1 MSNNRYIYVFEEST
15 NDDGIIRITPN
26 LTDMKFLEKLVLRS
40 ITPKIDEMKATNKR
54 DLETLQQ
61 ENLRLQK
68 DISNLL
74 EKVNDLSIQLSKND
88 EKTNKLLERYNTE
101 KASIDSKYKEAIG
114 FLYRLNIKFE
124 GSVGIFGRA
133 KKLDTLQML
142 VNYLYNPDNS
152 IRERIQQVSM
162 DDEKAISILSE
173 IDKFNNECKSDLLE
187 YLTSIN
193 CKWDDCVHY
202 PKETDYNPQTMA
214 CFNDID
220 IEVGTP
226 IYVVSLGFN
235 FPNSNSEKQLPKVFK
250 RVIS

>member
-1 MSNNRYIYVFEEST
+1 MSNNQYIYVFEEST
-15 NDDGIIRITPN
+15 NDDGIRKITPN

-40 ITPKIDEMKATNKR
+40 ITSKIDEMKEANKR
-54 DLETLQQ
+54 DLEALKQ
-61 ENLRLQK
+61 ENLRLQNG
-68 DISNLL
+68 ISSLL
-74 EKVNDLSIQLSKND
+74 KTVNELSLQLSKNN
-88 EKTNKLLERYNTE
+88 EKTNKLLERYNME
-101 KASIDSKYKEAIG
+101 KASIDSKYKEAID

-124 GSVGIFGRA
+124 GNVGLFGRA

-142 VNYLYNPDNS
+142 VYYLYKPDNS

-162 DDEKAISILSE
+162 GDEKTMTILSE
-173 IDKFNNECKSDLLE
+173 IDKFNSECKSDLLE
-187 YLTSIN
+187 HLTSIN

-202 PKETDYNPQTMA
+202 PKGTDYDPKTMA

-226 IYVVSLGFN
+226 IYVVSLGFD